1 MIQIGLTVTFL
12 PNVHFSST
20 IYSEDIFVVS
30 LKWVI
35 EKLCVDTVSQF
46 LYMELINPFC
56 KEGFA
61 VVDDHTHIFPV
72 TYHHLFVVNVST
84 SNL

>member
-1 MIQIGLTVTFL
+1 MIHIGLTVILL

-35 EKLCVDTVSQF
+35 EKLSADTFS
-46 LYMELINPFC
+46 
-56 KEGFA
+56 
-61 VVDDHTHIFPV
+61 
-72 TYHHLFVVNVST
+72 
-84 SNL
+84 